1 MMTLDDL
8 RYLTTDGYDVIVEA
22 YALHPSTT
30 ELCLLSL
37 VGEPDAI
44 KAIKATLSIGLPFNI
59 TGITRC
65 CWPKQADTFFTML
78 QRRLPSGA
86 QAILWLPQHG
96 TSVGVQHDTRAFI
109 ISRDQN
115 PTSMPP
121 TFVDILDRVLAC
133 PIRPEWGQALWV
145 EAQQKQWVQR
155 LDSYNCTVWEFLPQT
170 EEIIAWLQ
178 KELRSRRLMI
188 PTPPLTVTRPTAT
201 HDTLPREI
209 SA

>member
-1 MMTLDDL
+1 MTLDDL

-22 YALHPSTT
+22 YALHPTTT

-44 KAIKATLSIGLPFNI
+44 KAIKATLSIGLPFAI
-59 TGITRC
+59 TGVNRC
-65 CWPKQADTFFTML
+65 YWPKQADTIFTML

-86 QAILWLPQHG
+86 QTILWLPQHG

-109 ISRDQN
+109 ISREQN
-115 PTSMPP
+115 QTSMPP

-145 EAQQKQWVQR
+145 EAQKKKWVRQ

-178 KELRSRRLMI
+178 KELRSRRLTI
-188 PTPPLTVTRPTAT
+188 PGPPLGTSHTPPAHNTRQEVSP
-201 HDTLPREI
+201 
-209 SA
+209 